1 MLSRVANS
9 LYWLSRYLERAENLA
24 RLVEVNRYE
33 SLDSIDPDPWR
44 PLLYTTCNEKYLGNQ
59 RSKMWACLFRSR
71 RIIQIRSVSA
81 SHTQGKMLE
90 WFGIK
95 FLKKFGVI

>member
-33 SLDSIDPDPWR
+33 SLENSDPNPWR
-44 PLLYTTCNEKYLGNQ
+44 PLLYTTCTEDSFNE
-59 RSKMWACLFRSR
+59 SKETDVGMFISF
-71 RIIQIRSVSA
+71 S
-81 SHTQGKMLE
+81 
-90 WFGIK
+90 
-95 FLKKFGVI
+95 